1 LPLIGGGILFTK
13 KNSFMAK
20 KKSSKRKPVRRRRIG
35 SMAMNANSPLV
46 TYGSIAAGFVLGA
59 KIDTMLTKVVPAGVD
74 PKIVAGAEIGIG
86 ALLVYSKGKKTMLKT
101 VTGGILL
108 GAGIKKATTAFGI
121 AGYNMVPAVAGYNK
135 VPAVSG
141 YNPNSGMN
149 GYTTA
154 KVAVGS
160 DLMDSSRMR

>member
-1 LPLIGGGILFTK
+1 
-13 KNSFMAK
+13 MAK

-35 SMAMNANSPLV
+35 SMAMNASSPLV
-46 TYGSIAAGFVLGA
+46 TYGSIAAGFVLGT

-108 GAGIKKATTAFGI
+108 GAGVKKAITAFGVAGV